1 VFSQPSG
8 PSADPLF
15 GDQSTVTINFPSRGN
30 LDAFLKIISEKLGV
44 RYQYSAVVGNMPV
57 SIQSPT
63 KVPKNALPFLLSS
76 VLKSENLAIVDSEDT
91 GEKRIIP
98 MPESPPYAPIGEKG
112 EAEKVFQAKG
122 AGAPATQVFMLKKL
136 TPEVLS
142 GLVLQFSKTAIRI
155 PVPSS
160 NILIVTDYAV
170 NMKKIDDFVTMV
182 DSPVGETVYKFY
194 DVKNQT
200 SKTLTEQVQLIFGQ
214 KDGASPAGDQ
224 PPGPAKS
231 IRLFDDAKGN
241 RIVVVGRADLVDE
254 ALALLMQFD
263 VELGMKTTVYR
274 PKNLSAE
281 RLNKIVEGYLPEQD
295 VERAYQGTVD
305 EDGNLLIVRATA
317 TIHDQIQ
324 SLINELDKTTS
335 QSDSPIRIYKLK
347 NARANEVLFTL
358 LALQE
363 AYGSGLGGIGGI
375 GGNSFFGNAFGGQ
388 GIPGFSNGLLG
399 TGGVGGFGN
408 GFGSGFGGLG
418 VGGML
423 GGFGGMGQFGNQG
436 VATQQLPLQP
446 GQPTTLPGNTTGTGL
461 GGTGNTTGGRSG
473 RQSQR
478 GQVNPSGGGLAAG
491 GSASLPGGARVSAD
505 VGTNS
510 LIVVAPASI
519 QPVYKKLIESLDS
532 RRPQVMIEAKL
543 IAVDTTDGF
552 TIGIEAAGGDRDG
565 AVRAFKFTSYGL
577 SAVSP
582 NGNLALTPGRGFNG
596 TIVDPEVADIVVRA
610 LANHSR
616 SRVLAEPKIL
626 VNDNDTGTLT
636 SVVSVPFSSV
646 NASNTVS
653 TTSLGGTQEAGTTI
667 TVTPQINEDDNLQ
680 LEFEIEFS
688 SFSGSGTATLPPARQ
703 IQTVTSV
710 ITIPDGQTVIVGGLK
725 RIGARQ
731 EYAGIPWIEKIPI
744 IRDLTG
750 RTDESKE
757 STSYFVFIRPL
768 IVRDS
773 RFQDLQYMSDRDAGL
788 AGIPSQY
795 PGSQP
800 LLMR

>member
-1 VFSQPSG
+1 M
-8 PSADPLF
+8 LL
-15 GDQSTVTINFPSRGN
+15 GDEVVEIRMGSPTR
-30 LDAFLKIISEKLGV
+30 LDALLQFMTENLGT
-44 RYQYSAVVGNMPV
+44 RYQYSADIGSKPV
-57 SIQSPT
+57 SIQTPT
-63 KVPKNALPFLLSS
+63 KLPKKALPFLLSS
-76 VLKSENLAIVDSEDT
+76 VLKSENLAIVEGDAG
-91 GEKRIIP
+91 GEKRIIQSVE
-98 MPESPPYAPIGEKG
+98 MAKYAPIGERG
-112 EAEKVFQAKG
+112 DAEKIFQEKG
-122 AGAPATQVFMLKKL
+122 AGAPATQVFALKKL
-136 TPEVLS
+136 TPESLMI
-142 GLVLQFSKTAIRI
+142 LLQQFSPSSIRI
-155 PVPSS
+155 AVPNS
-160 NILIVTDYAV
+160 NILVVTDYA
-170 NMKKIDDFVTMV
+170 NNLKKIDDLVTMI

-194 DVKNQT
+194 EVKNQA
-200 SKTLTEQVQLIFGQ
+200 SKDLTEQVQLIFGQ
-214 KDGASPAGDQ
+214 KDASAPEGGQA
-224 PPGPAKS
+224 PGPARS

-241 RIVVVGRADLVDE
+241 RIVVVGRTDLVDE
-254 ALALLMQFD
+254 ALALLKQFD

-295 VERAYQGTVD
+295 VKRAYQGTVD
-305 EDGNLLIVRATA
+305 EDGNLLIVRATVA
-317 TIHDQIQ
+317 IHQQ
-324 SLINELDKTTS
+324 VQALLEELDKTTAAT
-335 QSDSPIRIYKLK
+335 DSPIRIYKLK

-363 AYGSGLGGIGGI
+363 AYGAGMGGLGGL
-375 GGNSFFGNAFGGQ
+375 GGNSFFGGAFGGL

-399 TGGVGGFGN
+399 NTGFGGMN
-408 GFGSGFGGLG
+408 AFGSGFGM
-418 VGGML
+418 GGMGGM

-436 VATQQLPLQP
+436 VITEQLPLQP
-446 GQPTTLPGNTTGTGL
+446 GQPTMPGSTTGAGG
-461 GGTGNTTGGRSG
+461 GGTGNTAGGRG
-473 RQSQR
+473 QR
-478 GQVNPSGGGLAAG
+478 NQITPNGGGLAAG

-519 QPVYKKLIESLDS
+519 QPVYQKLIESLDT

-552 TIGIEAAGGDRDG
+552 TLGIETAGGDREG

-577 SAVSP
+577 STVSA

-616 SRVLAEPKIL
+616 SRVLSEPKLL

-703 IQTVTSV
+703 IQTVSSV

-731 EYAGIPWIEKIPI
+731 EYAGIPWIEKIPL

-757 STSYFVFIRPL
+757 TTSYFVFIRPL

-773 RFQDLQYMSDRDAGL
+773 RFEDLQFISDRDAGL
-788 AGIPSQY
+788 AGIPSGY